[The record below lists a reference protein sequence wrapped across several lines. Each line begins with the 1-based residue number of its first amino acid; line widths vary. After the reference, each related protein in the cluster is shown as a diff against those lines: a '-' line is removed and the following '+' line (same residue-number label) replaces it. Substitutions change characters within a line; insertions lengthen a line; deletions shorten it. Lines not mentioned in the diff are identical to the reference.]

1 MVGLVF
7 LLFLTAIPHYWVGE
21 RNLAM
26 YTAFTHDY
34 NVDPG
39 QVDIADVTTTTGGG
53 TVPASVTT
61 TTAPMSDAFP
71 EDGRVNILLL
81 GGDSGIGR
89 EGVRTDS
96 MIVLSIDP
104 ETGWTAMFGIPRNLR
119 RVPLPPDHPASNWW
133 GDACPGCYPQLL
145 NLLYGDGLTRPD
157 IWGGPNSGANAMKE
171 TIGYLLGID
180 IHYYALVD
188 LVGFISIVDAIG
200 GIDIE
205 VPRRVYNEAYNF
217 APGEENQVLDIP
229 VGLQHFDGRT
239 ALAYSRSRADSNDF
253 DRMSRQRCVLQAIA
267 EQTDPVTAIREL
279 PTLVDVITDNVF
291 TDIPVSALPDFVS
304 LLEKFTPDEV
314 VSVRYMPDAPEFAG
328 TSTSYIADWTEDRYP
343 IPDRDFI
350 AERTEIALSL
360 PPLEAIAAL
369 GLQKIE
375 DVCKISG

>member
-1 MVGLVF
+1 M
-7 LLFLTAIPHYWVGE
+7 
-21 RNLAM
+21 
-26 YTAFTHDY
+26 
-34 NVDPG
+34 
-39 QVDIADVTTTTGGG
+39 
-53 TVPASVTT
+53 
-61 TTAPMSDAFP
+61 
-71 EDGRVNILLL
+71 
-81 GGDSGIGR
+81 
-89 EGVRTDS
+89 
-96 MIVLSIDP
+96 
-104 ETGWTAMFGIPRNLR
+104 
-119 RVPLPPDHPASNWW
+119 
-133 GDACPGCYPQLL
+133 
-145 NLLYGDGLTRPD
+145 
-157 IWGGPNSGANAMKE
+157 
-171 TIGYLLGID
+171 
-180 IHYYALVD
+180 
-188 LVGFISIVDAIG
+188 
-200 GIDIE
+200 
-205 VPRRVYNEAYNF
+205 PRRVYNEAYNF